1 VGRKTLS
8 SDPGTAAPAFAF
20 RQLDGPAAAGSGAGG
35 GDVADVLAAVR
46 AEAEQIRAQARA
58 AGEAEGRAAAL
69 AAVRAEAEGS
79 LRALASAAESA
90 VELQSQV
97 IESLEREATEL
108 ALALSEQILAGVVAV
123 EPERVLDVTR
133 NALRHLAERRRVT
146 VIVNPADLE
155 LVSDATEALR
165 TELGGIEHLSVQS
178 DRRIGPGGAVAR
190 TEAGEIDAAIETQ
203 LVRAREIVAGAL
215 GGASEASDVV

>member
-1 VGRKTLS
+1 V
-8 SDPGTAAPAFAF
+8 
-20 RQLDGPAAAGSGAGG
+20 AGAGAGG
-35 GDVADVLAAVR
+35 GGDIADVLAAVR

-90 VELQSQV
+90 VSLQSQV
-97 IESLEREATEL
+97 IESLEREATD
-108 ALALSEQILAGVVAV
+108 LALSLCEQILAGVVAV

-146 VIVNPADLE
+146 VVVNPADLE
-155 LVSDATEALR
+155 LVSDAAEALR
-165 TELGGIEHLSVQS
+165 TELGGIEHLAVQS

-190 TEAGEIDAAIETQ
+190 TEAGEIDAAIATQ
-203 LVRAREIVAGAL
+203 LARAREIVASAL
-215 GGASEASDVV
+215 GRGTGAGADADVA